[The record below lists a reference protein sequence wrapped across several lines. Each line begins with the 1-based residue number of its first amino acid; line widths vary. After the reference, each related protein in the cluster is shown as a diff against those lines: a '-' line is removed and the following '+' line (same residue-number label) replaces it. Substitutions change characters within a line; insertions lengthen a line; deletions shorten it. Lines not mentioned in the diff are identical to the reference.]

1 MGPAGRQAPT
11 QLSQPPGIKSPA
23 GAPIAQAR
31 SASSD
36 GRPPKPRSGPTVRCA
51 GRPLCLYDCGSVLN
65 DSPDQAARALV
76 IDGNPTMRRA
86 TVAQLRDLGVEQVRQ
101 CKGLADARM
110 SLEQMDFDFV
120 LCSDFIEGSE
130 LSGQNLLEEL
140 RRESI
145 LPHSTVFVMLASE
158 ATYAKVVEAAEAA
171 LDVFLLRPYKVTALA
186 DRLVAARR
194 RKRELGLIFEALE
207 SNRHAEAVRGCLER
221 YEKQQP
227 YGLHCARMAAEILLK
242 ANQAEEA
249 LILFRR
255 LAEDKGTAWAK
266 LGVARAHFAAGDL
279 LNARRKAEALIRAQP
294 TMVEAYDLLGRVQV
308 DQGELSLALR
318 TYHTVTEITPG
329 CSLRLQQCGTV
340 AFYLEDRELALDTL
354 ERAVTIGTQSRLFDA
369 LSLLLL
375 AIVRH
380 DMGDLRRLMLLHGQ
394 LQQFQETYPQSRRL
408 QMFVKACGALRA
420 LLNKQLDEAY
430 QTVQTLADDAD
441 TPDFDLEAA
450 IVVLALWTRLPS
462 RDVAAGQQDKMVRA
476 IAMRFCTSKAI
487 SEILVAAARH
497 HETLAK
503 LLRNCHAEITGVA
516 EEAMRLAMQGQQS
529 RAVALL
535 LEQGEITRNARLI
548 DMSSLLLRRHRDHIA
563 DQDLLLERTLQLHQR
578 YCRPITHIAGIRR
591 SSRAPGGLLLRGQR
605 LAPASDHGPSLLGH
619 SPPPAE
625 GDAEVANAPGVTEAA
640 SAATA
645 G

>member
-1 MGPAGRQAPT
+1 VQ
-11 QLSQPPGIKSPA
+11 K
-23 GAPIAQAR
+23 
-31 SASSD
+31 
-36 GRPPKPRSGPTVRCA
+36 
-51 GRPLCLYDCGSVLN
+51 
-65 DSPDQAARALV
+65 DSPTLGARALV

-86 TVAQLRDLGVEQVRQ
+86 TVAQLRDLGIEQVRQ

-120 LCSDFIEGSE
+120 LCADFIEGSE

-140 RRESI
+140 RREAI

-194 RKRELGLIFEALE
+194 RKRELGVVFEALQA
-207 SNRHAEAVRGCLER
+207 NRHAEAVRACLER
-221 YEKQQP
+221 YEQQQP

-242 ANQAEEA
+242 AGQADEA
-249 LILFRR
+249 LALFRR
-255 LAEDKGTAWAK
+255 LAHDRQLAWAK

-279 LNARRKAEALIRAQP
+279 HNARRQAEALVKANP

-308 DQGELSLALR
+308 DQGELSQALR

-329 CSLRLQQCGTV
+329 CSLRLQQCGSL
-340 AFYLEDRELALDTL
+340 AFYLDDRELVVEML
-354 ERAVTIGTQSRLFDA
+354 ERAVSIGTQSRLFDA

-375 AIVRH
+375 AFVRH
-380 DMGDLRRLMLLHGQ
+380 DMGDLRRLMALQ
-394 LQQFQETYPQSRRL
+394 TPLQQFQNDYPQSRRL
-408 QMFVKACGALRA
+408 KLFVRAGGALRA
-420 LLNKQLDEAY
+420 LLNKQLDEAF
-430 QTVQTLADDAD
+430 QTVQALADEAD

-450 IVVLALWTRLPS
+450 IVVLALWTRLPT

-497 HETLAK
+497 HETLSQM
-503 LLRNCHAEITGVA
+503 LRACHAEITGVA

-529 RAVALL
+529 RAVAML
-535 LEQGEITRNARLI
+535 LEHGEATRNARLI
-548 DMSSLLLRRHRDHIA
+548 EMSSLLLRRHRDHIA
-563 DQDLLLERTLQLHQR
+563 DQDALLERSVALHQR

-591 SSRAPGGLLLRGQR
+591 SSRAPGGLVLRGQR
-605 LAPASDHGPSLLGH
+605 LTPAADHGPSLLAHGAP
-619 SPPPAE
+619 SVSEVELAAAIDETRATTIDRGAPQAAAV
-625 GDAEVANAPGVTEAA
+625 GDEALPVTP
-640 SAATA
+640 
-645 G
+645 